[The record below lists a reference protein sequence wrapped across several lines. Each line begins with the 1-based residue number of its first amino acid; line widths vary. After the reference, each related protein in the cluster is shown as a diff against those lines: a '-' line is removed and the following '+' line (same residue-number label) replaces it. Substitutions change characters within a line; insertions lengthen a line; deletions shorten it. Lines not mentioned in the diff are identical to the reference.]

1 MKPKKEKQ
9 KKMQRQYQC
18 DHCDAEF
25 KLKHSLDER
34 YYEVNF
40 CPFCG
45 GDIAEE
51 EEDDPDD
58 YE

>member
-1 MKPKKEKQ
+1 
-9 KKMQRQYQC
+9 MQTQYQC
-18 DHCDAEF
+18 DHCEAKF
-25 KLKHSLDER
+25 KIKHSLDEN

-45 GDIAEE
+45 GDIAEQ
-51 EEDDPDD
+51 EDDEPDD

>member
-1 MKPKKEKQ
+1 M
-9 KKMQRQYQC
+9 RRSYTC

-25 KLKHSLDER
+25 KISHKLDEE

-45 GDIAEE
+45 AQVDDEDNDD
-51 EEDDPDD
+51 EED
-58 YE
+58 E